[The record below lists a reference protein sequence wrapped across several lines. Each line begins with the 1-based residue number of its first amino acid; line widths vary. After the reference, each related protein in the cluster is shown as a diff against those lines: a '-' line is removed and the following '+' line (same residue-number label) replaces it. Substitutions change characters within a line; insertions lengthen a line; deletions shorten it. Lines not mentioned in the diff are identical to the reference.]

1 MNDTAPAKPDIASAS
16 AQAEPAWYAILPG
29 VFVVFWATGFIAA
42 KLGMPYTG
50 PMTFLALRFII
61 VLVLLLALAL
71 IMRAPWPAR
80 EDWFNIVVAGVFV
93 HAGYL
98 GFVFAS
104 VYNGVE
110 AGVSAMMAGLQPVLT
125 AALAGPLLGE
135 IITRRQ
141 WSGFAL
147 GFAGVALVVYT
158 KLEQGL
164 GTPVGMTFAFLAC
177 VSMTAGTLWQK
188 RYGARMD
195 IRTGSIIQFAA
206 SLVIVLPLAIWLE
219 DFRHTWAPDL
229 IIAMAWLV
237 VVLSIGTIFVL
248 LIVIRRGAI
257 SKISTLFFLVPPTT
271 ALMAWVLFNE
281 TLGPLSFIG
290 MIMIAIGVLL
300 VTWATQKPPATQKP
314 AAPPKPAA

>member
-1 MNDTAPAKPDIASAS
+1 MSEPAKPIPQSPAPEA
-16 AQAEPAWYAILPG
+16 AWYALLPG
-29 VFVVFWATGFIAA
+29 IFVFFWATGFIAA
-42 KLGMPYTG
+42 KLGIPYAG
-50 PMTFLALRFII
+50 PMTFLALRFIF
-61 VLVLLLALAL
+61 VLAILVVLALV
-71 IMRAPWPAR
+71 MRAPWPPR
-80 EDWFNIVVAGVFV
+80 EDWFNIAVAGICV

-141 WSGFAL
+141 WAGFAL
-147 GFAGVALVVYT
+147 GFLGVALVVHA
-158 KLEQGL
+158 KLAQGL
-164 GTPVGMTFAFLAC
+164 GTPIGMSFAFLAC

-188 RYGARMD
+188 RHGSRMD
-195 IRTGSIIQFAA
+195 IRTGSIIQFSA
-206 SLVIVLPLAIWLE
+206 SLILVLPLAIWLE
-219 DFRHTWAPDL
+219 GFRHTWAPDF
-229 IIAMAWLV
+229 IIAMVWLV

-271 ALMAWVLFNE
+271 ALMAWALFNE

-290 MIMIAIGVLL
+290 MVMIAIAVLM
-300 VTWATQKPPATQKP
+300 VTWSATPAGK
-314 AAPPKPAA
+314 